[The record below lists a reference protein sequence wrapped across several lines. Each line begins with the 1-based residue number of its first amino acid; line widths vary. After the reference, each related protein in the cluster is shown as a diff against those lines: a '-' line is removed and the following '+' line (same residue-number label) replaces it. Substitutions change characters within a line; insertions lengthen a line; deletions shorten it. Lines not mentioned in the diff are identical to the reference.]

1 MTPINEAVDEDVE
14 TQSDPHETPTEP
26 SPDDAPPLL
35 TDQLTAWVRHQP
47 QCEQVAVA
55 ALIEE
60 DELLAREWV
69 RRLLVAEHDDGGI
82 SCDWLAFE
90 ARYTRA
96 PGLTPADKA
105 FLRLIV
111 AVRFPRNVS
120 RWNLEQL
127 DERRLCIVLR
137 AMAKLAGSDT
147 VAVGTRV

>member
-1 MTPINEAVDEDVE
+1 M
-14 TQSDPHETPTEP
+14 PHRTTALTSTDTA
-26 SPDDAPPLL
+26 SPADAPPLL
-35 TDQLTAWVRHQP
+35 TDQLAEWVRDQP
-47 QCEQVAVA
+47 PCERVAVA

-69 RRLLVAEHDDGGI
+69 RRLLVAEHDDGAV

-96 PGLTPADKA
+96 PGLTPEDKA
-105 FLRLIV
+105 FLRLVV
-111 AVRFPRNVS
+111 AVRFPRNIS
-120 RWNLEQL
+120 LWNLELL

>member
-1 MTPINEAVDEDVE
+1 MGNRTVEVPPPETATPA
-14 TQSDPHETPTEP
+14 
-26 SPDDAPPLL
+26 PLL
-35 TDQLTAWVRHQP
+35 SDRLTAWARDQP
-47 QCEQVAVA
+47 PCEQVAVA

-69 RRLLVAEHDDGGI
+69 RGLLVAEHDDGTV

-96 PGLTPADKA
+96 PGRTPADKA
-105 FLRLIV
+105 FLTLIV

-120 RWNLEQL
+120 LGNLERL
-127 DERRLCIVLR
+127 DTRRLCIVLR
-137 AMAKLAGSDT
+137 ALAKLAGSDT